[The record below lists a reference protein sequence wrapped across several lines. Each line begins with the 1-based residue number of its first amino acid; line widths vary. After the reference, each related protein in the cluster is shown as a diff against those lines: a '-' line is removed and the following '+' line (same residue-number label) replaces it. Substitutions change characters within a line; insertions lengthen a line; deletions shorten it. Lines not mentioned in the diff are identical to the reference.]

1 MALNITPVEG
11 GIMRISIMF
20 KKEGTRKV
28 VGLEDPLIS
37 NLTLTRCLY
46 CWLHRLITI
55 RVSVKVTV
63 VVIHPDSM
71 DKPKDMIDAKYYCT
85 PVLSEKGSL
94 EQLRD
99 EGRSWGTD

>member
-1 MALNITPVEG
+1 
-11 GIMRISIMF
+11 MRISIAF

-28 VGLEDPLIS
+28 VGLEDPLAS

-63 VVIHPDSM
+63 VVIHANS
-71 DKPKDMIDAKYYCT
+71 T
-85 PVLSEKGSL
+85 G
-94 EQLRD
+94 QLKFTHSILLRTWT
-99 EGRSWGTD
+99 E